1 MSWGFSIPL
10 TISNQHT
17 QISEQT
23 KLAAISPV
31 AKIRLSDINTF
42 SKRQTDLSVF
52 HQSLDWQ
59 LLLGQDEVAE
69 NRKFW

>member
-52 HQSLDWQ
+52 HQSLDW
-59 LLLGQDEVAE
+59 
-69 NRKFW
+69 

>member
-1 MSWGFSIPL
+1 MSWRFSIPL

-52 HQSLDWQ
+52 HQSLDW
-59 LLLGQDEVAE
+59 
-69 NRKFW
+69 